1 MRDGKKS
8 DEKNPQLRSANYGQI
23 LGLRGLRLPAITLK
37 GLQAAGIYCQAA
49 VSIEHQHLA
58 RRYVMRGVESGGGV
72 ADLGA
77 YCGFVDDDG
86 HALAW
91 LQRVDSIA
99 VNGVHG
105 IVISPCFTRLQ
116 MLRVER
122 TYDLLIT
129 RHRLDSM
136 EDGRRPRLEDSIL
149 FYGRRGTL
157 ELDLANK
164 DAGFRGRV
172 APVFYS
178 RSGEVATPPSHLED
192 AVLRITAAASCIGCR
207 HCHLL
212 QPPTVLN
219 ETPTAI
225 TG

>member
-1 MRDGKKS
+1 MSEKKNALACS
-8 DEKNPQLRSANYGQI
+8 GDHNQV

-37 GLQAAGIYCQAA
+37 GLRTAGIYCQTA
-49 VSIEHQHLA
+49 VSIEHQQLA
-58 RRYVMRGVESGGGV
+58 RKYVLRGVESGGSI

-86 HALAW
+86 RALAW

-105 IVISPCFTRLQ
+105 IVVSASFVRLQ
-116 MLRVER
+116 MLRVQR

-129 RHRLDSM
+129 RHFLESM
-136 EDGRRPRLEDSIL
+136 EEGRRPHLGSSIV

-157 ELDLANK
+157 EMDLSK
-164 DAGFRGRV
+164 EDAGFRGTV
-172 APVFYS
+172 TPVFYS
-178 RSGEVATPPSHLED
+178 RSGEVATPPGQFED
-192 AVLRITAAASCIGCR
+192 AVLRITAAASCTGCR

-212 QPPTVLN
+212 QPPAMLN
-219 ETPTAI
+219 ERLTSE
-225 TG
+225 TGQLSS

>member
-1 MRDGKKS
+1 MS
-8 DEKNPQLRSANYGQI
+8 DEKNLRSRSDNYGQI
-23 LGLRGLRLPAITLK
+23 LGLRGLRLPAIALK
-37 GLQAAGIYCQAA
+37 GLQTAGIYCQAA

-58 RRYVMRGVESGGGV
+58 HRYVLRGVESGGAV

-105 IVISPCFTRLQ
+105 IVISACFTRLQ
-116 MLRVER
+116 MLRVQR

-129 RHRLDSM
+129 RHFL
-136 EDGRRPRLEDSIL
+136 EGTGDGRRPRLGGSIL

-157 ELDLANK
+157 EMDLTKK
-164 DAGFRGRV
+164 DAGFRGGV
-172 APVFYS
+172 APAFYS
-178 RSGEVATPPSHLED
+178 RSGELATPPSQFEE
-192 AVLRITAAASCIGCR
+192 AVLRVTAAASCVGCR

-212 QPPTVLN
+212 HPPAVLN
-219 ETPTAI
+219 EKSTSPTEQPLS
-225 TG
+225 